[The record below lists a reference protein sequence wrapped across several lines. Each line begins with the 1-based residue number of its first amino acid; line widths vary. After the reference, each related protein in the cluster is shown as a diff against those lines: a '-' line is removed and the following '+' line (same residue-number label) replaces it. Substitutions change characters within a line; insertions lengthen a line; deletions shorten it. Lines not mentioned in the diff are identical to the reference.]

1 MPDSCASI
9 ITVAGNQRI
18 FSWACF
24 DFDPNNTHWQGD
36 AHMSIKQIGVLTGGG
51 DAPGLNAVIRAIVVT
66 ADKHD
71 MVVIGIRHGWAGLL
85 DEGEARALSLAEV
98 DDIHRTGGT
107 ILGTSRTNPAKRSD
121 GFDQVKKNLSKFGC
135 DALVAIGGDD
145 TLGVAHKLYDE
156 GVKVVGVPKTIDND
170 LSATDYTF
178 GFDTAINI
186 AAEALDRLHTTAKS
200 HDRVL
205 VVEIM
210 GRHAGWLALNAG
222 LAGGAHVILLPEEK
236 FDIEEVCEALN
247 ERRKNGLNY
256 SIVAVAEGALP
267 RDTSEFITQDDK
279 VDEFGH
285 VKLGGIANRL
295 AKVIEKRTGQETR
308 SVVLGHL
315 QRGGA
320 PSAFDRVLGTRLGV
334 KAVQLIVE
342 GKFGQMASLRGTDIV
357 SVSIAEAAGKSKVVT
372 KHLIDEMKLFIG
384 R

>member
-1 MPDSCASI
+1 
-9 ITVAGNQRI
+9 
-18 FSWACF
+18 
-24 DFDPNNTHWQGD
+24 
-36 AHMSIKQIGVLTGGG
+36 MSVKKIGLLTGGG

-66 ADKHD
+66 AHRNGLE
-71 MVVIGIRHGWAGLL
+71 VLGIHHGWAGLL
-85 DEGEARALSLAEV
+85 DDGEVKPLPLAAV

-107 ILGTSRTNPAKRSD
+107 ILRASRTNPAKRPD
-121 GFDQVKKNLSKFGC
+121 GMKQVKANLKKYGC
-135 DALVAIGGDD
+135 DVLIAIGGDD
-145 TLGVAHKLYDE
+145 TLGVAQTLHED

-186 AAEALDRLHTTAKS
+186 ATEALDRLHTTAKS
-200 HDRVL
+200 HDRVM

-210 GRHAGWLALNAG
+210 GRYSGWLALHAG
-222 LAGGAHVILLPEEK
+222 MAGGAHIILLPEEK
-236 FDIEEVCEALN
+236 FDPNEICDVIK
-247 ERRKNGLNY
+247 ERRKAGCDY
-256 SIVAVAEGALP
+256 TIVAVSESARPA
-267 RDTSEFITQDDK
+267 DASEFITQDDK

-285 VKLGGIANRL
+285 VKLGGIGKRL
-295 AKVIEKRTGQETR
+295 AKVIEKKTGQETR

-342 GKFGQMASLRGTDIV
+342 GKFGEMVSLKGTQMT
-357 SVSIAEAAGKSKVVT
+357 SVPIAEAVDNLKVVD
-372 KHLIDEMKLFIG
+372 KPLIDEMRLFLG